1 MNLSWIPN
9 FLTIMRLVLV
19 VPIGYLI
26 VTQEYE
32 IALVVFFIAAFSDA
46 IDGVIARKFGWQ
58 SRLGSILDPLA
69 DKAMLV
75 TAYVS
80 LGWSALLPLWLVALV
95 LMRDV
100 IIVIGAVAYHYVIG
114 KFSMEPSIISK
125 ANTFF
130 QSLLALVVVFAQV
143 YIPLEHYVV
152 SPLVYIAAVTTIMSG
167 LLYVKVWS
175 RRATS
180 TRKRV
185 GIHD

>member
-19 VPIGYLI
+19 LPIGYLL
-26 VTQEYE
+26 VYQQYE
-32 IALVVFFIAAFSDA
+32 LALIIFFIAAFTDA

-69 DKAMLV
+69 DKAMLI
-75 TAYVS
+75 TAYVC
-80 LGWSALLPLWLVALV
+80 LGWIALLPIWLVALV
-95 LMRDV
+95 LIRDTV
-100 IIVIGAVAYHYVIG
+100 IIVGAVAYHVAFG
-114 KFSMEPSIISK
+114 KYSMEPSIISK

-130 QSLLALVVVFAQV
+130 QSLLALIVVFAQV

-167 LLYVKVWS
+167 FLYVKIWS
-175 RRATS
+175 RRAIDTK
-180 TRKRV
+180 KR
-185 GIHD
+185 ISAHD